1 MHINRALI
9 VMAAALALPLH
20 GSAQNSK
27 DQEGYC
33 AYTMEQAE
41 AQRDLLR
48 TPTALAGT
56 TQPETG
62 LPMQLVAGASLGLS
76 SVRKASLTMDAARK
90 DCELYKATVSAQQEI
105 QYALPNIERDALRNR
120 IALIDQASKKVDE
133 LMQQTSQMVAAQNA
147 TRLMLFTL
155 QTTKIKLEADRADT
169 QSKITAIYVPELS
182 AAPLKDLE
190 TQKMTTEAAEQ
201 TALDKLTRQNNWD
214 VQLSVGAHQQVN
226 PVAQGVQPYGEV
238 TINYNFASHAIN
250 GHLDRAAQAHD
261 DWKKTQE
268 GDVARNMDVL
278 LHQLQDSLTVQEN
291 RLKSLQAESA
301 EIEKNLELVATPDTS
316 AALDFSNQ
324 LTAAELLL
332 EIEQGDAAF
341 RIDQLR
347 GYLAKNY

>member
-20 GSAQNSK
+20 GFAQNSK

-48 TPTALAGT
+48 TPTALAGM

-62 LPMQLVAGASLGLS
+62 LPMQLVAGVSLGLS

-90 DCELYKATVSAQQEI
+90 DCELYKATVSAQEEI
-105 QYALPNIERDALRNR
+105 QFALPNIERDALRNR
-120 IALIDQASKKVDE
+120 IVLIDQASKKLDE
-133 LMQQTSQMVAAQNA
+133 LMQKTSQMVEAQNA
-147 TRLMLFTL
+147 TRLMVFTL

-182 AAPLKDLE
+182 AAPLKDLVA
-190 TQKMTTEAAEQ
+190 QKRSSEAAEQ
-201 TALDKLTRQNNWD
+201 TALDKVTRQNNWD
-214 VQLSVGAHQQVN
+214 VQLSVGAHQQLN

-261 DWKKTQE
+261 DWKKAQE
-268 GDVARNMDVL
+268 GDVVRNMDVL
-278 LHQLQDSLTVQEN
+278 LRQLQDSLTVQEN
-291 RLKSLQAESA
+291 RLQSLQAESA
-301 EIEKNLELVATPDTS
+301 EIEKNLKLVASPDTS

-324 LTAAELLL
+324 LTTAELLL
-332 EIEQGDAAF
+332 EIERGDAAF

-347 GYLAKNY
+347 GYLSKNY